1 MNSKLDK
8 VKYGVISTSYLL
20 DMSKTSFMI
29 KEFRKKTF

>member
-20 DMSKTSFMI
+20 DMSKTGFMI
-29 KEFRKKTF
+29 KKFRKKTF